1 MRSHRRRTGR
11 LLLRGK
17 GGRLGQACPG
27 EFSSTCKMPG
37 MELEERLRQVVAS
50 WPEIRLAVLFGSTAR
65 GESRPS
71 SDVDIG
77 LILDPYSASVRFGVD
92 AQLGHA
98 AGREVDT
105 VLLDSVSP
113 LLRFEVAR
121 DGVLLFEREEGLW
134 TTFQVKAMVD
144 WWDWAPTA
152 RKIQRAIIQDLRRQV
167 ERGQT

>member
-1 MRSHRRRTGR
+1 M
-11 LLLRGK
+11 
-17 GGRLGQACPG
+17 PDM
-27 EFSSTCKMPG
+27 EF
-37 MELEERLRQVVAS
+37 EERLREVAAS

-77 LILDPYSASVRFGVD
+77 LILEPYSASVRFRVD

-105 VLLDSVSP
+105 VLLDTAPP

-134 TTFQVKAMVD
+134 TAFKVKAMVD

-152 RKIQRAIIQDLRRQV
+152 RKMWRIGAQRLREQV
-167 ERGQT
+167 ESGQA